1 MWVEFVV
8 GPLPCSERD
17 FPGTPDFS
25 PLLKNEHFQVPVRSG
40 TAWKAR
46 TRLSSTPKC
55 SVGKQTKNMTNL
67 IAIDETTIFKER
79 ALAGKV
85 YSHAMTAKKSTK
97 TCDACFESLV
107 YVFNYLFLFSHY
119 ECLLSPSRALKLASS
134 ATTNDILFC

>member
-46 TRLSSTPKC
+46 TRLSSTAKC

-67 IAIDETTIFKER
+67 IAIDETTIFKDLR
-79 ALAGKV
+79 NDRIGWQGWFTYLTMYFYFLIMNFCCHRLGG
-85 YSHAMTAKKSTK
+85 SS
-97 TCDACFESLV
+97 SLV
-107 YVFNYLFLFSHY
+107 VLPQMIYYSV
-119 ECLLSPSRALKLASS
+119 
-134 ATTNDILFC
+134 NDSTSTFFFVETEHLY